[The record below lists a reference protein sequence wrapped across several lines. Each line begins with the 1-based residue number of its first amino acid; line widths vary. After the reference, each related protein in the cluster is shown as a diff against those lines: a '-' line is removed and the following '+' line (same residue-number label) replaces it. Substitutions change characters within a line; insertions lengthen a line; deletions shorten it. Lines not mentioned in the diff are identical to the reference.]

1 MKVEETPNP
10 ENPLSFDLPKLLKRG
25 GEANLQIDWNLEE
38 ISTTY
43 SEAHQ
48 LGGELRAE
56 ASGDKV
62 VVSGELNLGWSG
74 PCRRCLDT
82 TDGVDTL
89 AVSEIYETDST
100 DGETFEIPQNQ
111 ILDLRPM
118 LQELILLALPLT
130 PLCSH
135 DCRGPIPEEY
145 PAGSPDTQS
154 EEHGIDPP
162 IDPRWEALGALTFEE
177 KESN

>member
-1 MKVEETPNP
+1 MEEAPNL
-10 ENPLSFDLPKLLKRG
+10 ENPLCFDLPKLLKRG
-25 GEANLQIDWNLEE
+25 GAASLQIDWDLEDV
-38 ISTTY
+38 STTY
-43 SEAHQ
+43 SEAHH
-48 LGGELRAE
+48 LRGELRVD

-62 VVSGELNLGWSG
+62 VVSGELNLGWGG
-74 PCRRCLDT
+74 PCRRCLET
-82 TDGVDTL
+82 TRGVDEL
-89 AVSEIYETDST
+89 AVSEIYESDST
-100 DGETFEIPQNQ
+100 DGETFEIPLNQ

-145 PAGSPDTQS
+145 PAGSPGGQGVEQD
-154 EEHGIDPP
+154 IDPP

-177 KESN
+177 NESH

>member
-1 MKVEETPNP
+1 MKVEETYNP
-10 ENPLSFDLPKLLKRG
+10 EDPLSFDLPKLLKRG
-25 GEANLQIDWNLEE
+25 GAATLQIDWNLQE

-43 SEAHQ
+43 SEAHH
-48 LGGELRAE
+48 LGGELRAD

-74 PCRRCLDT
+74 PCRRCLDIT
-82 TDGVDTL
+82 SGVDDL
-89 AVSEIYETDST
+89 EVSEIYEPDYT
-100 DGETFEIPQNQ
+100 DGETFEIPLNQ

-145 PAGSPDTQS
+145 PAGSPGSQGA
-154 EEHGIDPP
+154 EQNIDPP